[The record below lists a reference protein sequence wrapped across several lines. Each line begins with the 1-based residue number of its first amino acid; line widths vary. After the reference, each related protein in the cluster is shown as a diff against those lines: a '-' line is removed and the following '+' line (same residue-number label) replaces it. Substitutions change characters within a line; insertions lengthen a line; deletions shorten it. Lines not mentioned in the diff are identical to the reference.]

1 MSRSPAASRIVFA
14 TLAMLV
20 ALPAAA
26 LKSDRDHPMDVN
38 ADHFDGSTSGGLSTL
53 TGSVKIVQGTLAVDA
68 DKAVVHQSDQR
79 EIVRAVLT
87 GKPAHLALDLDE
99 GGRLKARAGEID
111 YDIAGET
118 VVFTG
123 DVVIEQPRG
132 ELRGEKVTYELK
144 TGKLTGSGEG
154 TAGRVHLRM
163 NPQPKASASE

>member
-1 MSRSPAASRIVFA
+1 MMPRHAASFS
-14 TLAMLV
+14 LAIL
-20 ALPAAA
+20 ALAFTLPAAA
-26 LKSDRDHPMDVN
+26 LKTDRDHPMDVN

-53 TGSVKIVQGTLAVDA
+53 TGSVKITQGTLAVDA
-68 DKAVVHQSDQR
+68 DKAVVHQSDKR

-87 GKPAHLALDLDE
+87 GKPAHLAQDLDE

-111 YDIAGET
+111 YDIAAET

-154 TAGRVHLRM
+154 AAGRVHLRM
-163 NPQPKASASE
+163 NPQPKAAKKE